1 MMTLHRMVFSSAV
14 VGVLLLSSI
23 HAQKS
28 TKSPGA
34 NTLFPVTADFR
45 CPLSIEC
52 VSDDQIE
59 GDALGPYRGAT
70 PEGSATTPE
79 AHSTTMGSY
88 LTEGNLF
95 FFTLKSDRGRTIS
108 FDFGR
113 PLGAA
118 PCAAAATCRKT
129 FSAVVTDRTPHG
141 SRTYPVDAM
150 GTDLPNGFESIPVGQ
165 SARARLFLNFED
177 PAGRELL
184 WTVRFDPRLYPGT
197 THLTV
202 TRPAVNQWII
212 EAGDS
217 HIAQLVSEPTTT
229 KGKSTK
235 TNEGYY
241 TMPFKITV
249 TK

>member
-1 MMTLHRMVFSSAV
+1 MTKPRMMAFSAL
-14 VGVLLLSSI
+14 VGILLVSSI
-23 HAQKS
+23 HAQKGA
-28 TKSPGA
+28 KSAGG
-34 NTLFPVTADFR
+34 NTLTPVTAEFR

-52 VSDDQIE
+52 VSDDQLE
-59 GDALGPYRGAT
+59 GDALGPYRGTT
-70 PEGSATTPE
+70 PAGSATTQE
-79 AHSTTMGSY
+79 GQSANMGSY

-95 FFTLKSDRGRTIS
+95 FFVLKPDRGRTIS

-113 PLGAA
+113 PVGAA
-118 PCAAAATCRKT
+118 PCAAAGTCRKT
-129 FSAVVTDRTPHG
+129 FSAVVSDSTPHG

-165 SARARLFLNFED
+165 TGRARLFLNFED

-184 WTVRFDPRLYPGT
+184 WTVRFDPGLYPGS

-202 TRPAVNQWII
+202 RRPAVNQWII
-212 EAGDS
+212 KAGDS
-217 HIAQLVSEPTTT
+217 DVAQLVSEPTTT
-229 KGKSTK
+229 KGKTTK
-235 TNEGYY
+235 TNEGHY